1 MSKNYCSLGLM
12 SGTSGDGV
20 DASLINSDG
29 DSSYKIEI
37 NKYFEYENNFSQ
49 KIHLLKDKINTVN
62 DLETYS
68 TELKAL
74 EKELTI
80 FHSKVVMDIVKN
92 TKMKI
97 DFVGFHGQTIFHDP
111 SKKISKQIGDGKL
124 LSQLTQKTVVY
135 NFRQKDIQNGG
146 EGAPLAPIFHK
157 ALVKQNKIE
166 LPVCILNIGG
176 ISNVTI
182 IEDYEQN
189 NLKSRDLGPGNCLI
203 DAWVRK
209 NKKGNFDKDGA
220 YAAMGKTNDLMLNQA
235 LDNFD
240 NRPDK
245 NRLSFDTKDFDI
257 NFLRGVRFE
266 DGAATLTDLSGTIIG
281 GGLFSMLSEKIKK
294 SCKVLVSGGG
304 RKNKSLIQNI
314 KSRLSKNLLIES
326 IDDYGVDG
334 DYVESQAFAFL
345 AIRSFLELP
354 ISFPDTTGCK
364 SPTTGGEVVK
374 NF

>member
-1 MSKNYCSLGLM
+1 M

-29 DSSYKIEI
+29 DSSYKVEI

-49 KIHLLKDKINTVN
+49 KIHLLKDKINTVT
-62 DLETYS
+62 DLKTYS
-68 TELKAL
+68 TEIIAL

-80 FHSKVVMDIVKN
+80 FHSKVVMDIIKN
-92 TKMKI
+92 TKIKI

-111 SKKISKQIGDGKL
+111 SKKISRQIGDGKL
-124 LSQLTQKTVVY
+124 LSHLTRTTVVY
-135 NFRQKDIQNGG
+135 DFRQKDIQNGG
-146 EGAPLAPIFHK
+146 EGAPLAPIFHNV
-157 ALVKQNKIE
+157 LVKQNKIE

-182 IEDYEQN
+182 IEDYGYN
-189 NLKSRDLGPGNCLI
+189 NLKSKDLGPGNCLI

-209 NKKGNFDKDGA
+209 NKKGNFDENGA
-220 YAAMGKTNDLMLNQA
+220 YAAMGKTNYMMLNQA

-257 NFLRGVRFE
+257 NFLRGVSFE
-266 DGAATLTDLSGTIIG
+266 DGAATLTNLSGTIIG
-281 GGLFSMLSEKIKK
+281 ASLFSMLSEKIKK
-294 SCKVLVSGGG
+294 SCRVLVSGGG

-314 KSRLSKNLLIES
+314 KSRISKNLLIKP
-326 IDDYGVDG
+326 IDDFGVDG

-364 SPTTGGEVVK
+364 SPTTGGVVVK

>member
-1 MSKNYCSLGLM
+1 MSKNYYSLGLM

-29 DSSYKIEI
+29 DTNYKVEI

-49 KIHLLKDKINTVN
+49 KIHSLKDKINTVT

-92 TKMKI
+92 TKIKI

-124 LSQLTQKTVVY
+124 LSQLTQTTVVY
-135 NFRQKDIQNGG
+135 DFRQKDIQNGG

-209 NKKGNFDKDGA
+209 NKKGNFDQDGA

-257 NFLRGVRFE
+257 NFLRGVSFE
-266 DGAATLTDLSGTIIG
+266 DGAATLTELSGTIIG

-314 KSRLSKNLLIES
+314 KSRMSKSPLIVP
-326 IDDYGVDG
+326 IDEYGVDG

-354 ISFPDTTGCK
+354 TSFPDTTGCK
-364 SPTTGGEVVK
+364 SPTTGGEIVK

>member
-1 MSKNYCSLGLM
+1 MSKNYYSLGLM

-29 DSSYKIEI
+29 ASSYKVEI
-37 NKYFEYENNFSQ
+37 NKYFEYEYNFSQ
-49 KIHLLKDKINTVN
+49 KIHLLKDKINTVA
-62 DLETYS
+62 DLETHS
-68 TELKAL
+68 IELKAL

-92 TKMKI
+92 TKIKI
-97 DFVGFHGQTIFHDP
+97 DFVGFHGQTMFHDP
-111 SKKISKQIGDGKL
+111 SNKISKQIGDGKL
-124 LSQLTQKTVVY
+124 LSQLTQTIVVY
-135 NFRQKDIQNGG
+135 DFRQKDIQNGG

-157 ALVKQNKIE
+157 ALIKKNKIE

-182 IEDYEQN
+182 IEDYDQN

-209 NKKGNFDKDGA
+209 NKKGNFDKDGS

-257 NFLRGVRFE
+257 NFLRGVSFE
-266 DGAATLTDLSGTIIG
+266 DGVATLTELSGTIIG
-281 GGLFSMLSEKIKK
+281 AGLFSMLSEKIKK

-304 RKNKSLIQNI
+304 RKNKSLVKNI
-314 KSRLSKNLLIES
+314 KSRISKNLVIEP
-326 IDDYGVDG
+326 IDNFGVDG
-334 DYVESQAFAFL
+334 DFVESQAFAFL
-345 AIRSFLELP
+345 AIRSFLDLP

-364 SPTTGGEVVK
+364 SPTTGGNVVK

>member
-29 DSSYKIEI
+29 DTNYNVEI
-37 NKYFEYENNFSQ
+37 NKYFEYENDFSQ

-80 FHSKVVMDIVKN
+80 FHSKVVMDIIKN

-124 LSQLTQKTVVY
+124 LSQLTQTTVVY
-135 NFRQKDIQNGG
+135 DFRQKDIQNGG
-146 EGAPLAPIFHK
+146 EGAPLAPIFHNV
-157 ALVKQNKIE
+157 LVKQNKIE

-189 NLKSRDLGPGNCLI
+189 NLKSSNGHN
-203 DAWVRK
+203 
-209 NKKGNFDKDGA
+209 
-220 YAAMGKTNDLMLNQA
+220 
-235 LDNFD
+235 
-240 NRPDK
+240 
-245 NRLSFDTKDFDI
+245 
-257 NFLRGVRFE
+257 
-266 DGAATLTDLSGTIIG
+266 
-281 GGLFSMLSEKIKK
+281 
-294 SCKVLVSGGG
+294 
-304 RKNKSLIQNI
+304 
-314 KSRLSKNLLIES
+314 
-326 IDDYGVDG
+326 
-334 DYVESQAFAFL
+334 
-345 AIRSFLELP
+345 
-354 ISFPDTTGCK
+354 
-364 SPTTGGEVVK
+364 
-374 NF
+374 

>member
-1 MSKNYCSLGLM
+1 MSKNYYSLGLM

-29 DSSYKIEI
+29 DSNYKVEI
-37 NKYFEYENNFSQ
+37 NKYFEYENNLSQ
-49 KIHLLKDKINTVN
+49 KIHSLKDKINTVT

-92 TKMKI
+92 AKIKI
-97 DFVGFHGQTIFHDP
+97 DFVGFHGQTMFHDP

-124 LSQLTQKTVVY
+124 LSQLTQTTVIY
-135 NFRQKDIQNGG
+135 DFRQKDIQNGG
-146 EGAPLAPIFHK
+146 EGAPLTPIFHNV
-157 ALVKQNKIE
+157 LVKQNKIE

-203 DAWVRK
+203 DSWVRK

-240 NRPDK
+240 NRPDQ

-257 NFLRGVRFE
+257 NFLRGVSFE
-266 DGAATLTDLSGTIIG
+266 DGAATLTDLSGRIIG
-281 GGLFSMLSEKIKK
+281 AGLFSLLSDVRNKLF
-294 SCKVLVSGGG
+294 KVLVSGGG
-304 RKNKSLIQNI
+304 RKNKTLIQRI
-314 KSRLSKNLLIES
+314 KSRTLKNLVIQP
-326 IDDYGVDG
+326 IDDYGIDG

-345 AIRSFLELP
+345 AIRRFLELP

-364 SPTTGGEVVK
+364 SPVTGGEIVK

>member
-1 MSKNYCSLGLM
+1 MSKNYYSLGLM

-29 DSSYKIEI
+29 DSNYKVEI
-37 NKYFEYENNFSQ
+37 NKYFEYENNLSQ
-49 KIHLLKDKINTVN
+49 KIHSLKDKINAFT
-62 DLETYS
+62 DLEKYS
-68 TELKAL
+68 SELKAL

-80 FHSKVVMDIVKN
+80 FHSKVVMDIIKN
-92 TKMKI
+92 TNKKI
-97 DFVGFHGQTIFHDP
+97 DFVGFHGQTIYHDP

-124 LSQLTQKTVVY
+124 LSQLTQTTVIY

-209 NKKGNFDKDGA
+209 NKKGNFDEDGA
-220 YAAMGKTNDLMLNQA
+220 FAAMGKTNDLMLNQA

-240 NRPDK
+240 NLPDK

-257 NFLRGVRFE
+257 NFLRGVSFE
-266 DGAATLTDLSGTIIG
+266 DGAATLTDLSGTIIA
-281 GGLFSMLSEKIKK
+281 GGLFSFLRNKIDK

-314 KSRLSKNLLIES
+314 NSRISKNLIIKP
-326 IDDYGVDG
+326 IDDFGIDG

-345 AIRSFLELP
+345 AIRSFLKLP

>member
-1 MSKNYCSLGLM
+1 MSKNYYSLGLM

-29 DSSYKIEI
+29 GSNYKVEI

-49 KIHLLKDKINTVN
+49 KIHSLKDKINTVT

-80 FHSKVVMDIVKN
+80 FHSKVVMDITKN
-92 TKMKI
+92 TKIKI

-111 SKKISKQIGDGKL
+111 STKISKQIGDGKL
-124 LSQLTQKTVVY
+124 LSQLTQTTVVY
-135 NFRQKDIQNGG
+135 DFRQKDIQNGG
-146 EGAPLAPIFHK
+146 EGAPLAPIFHNV
-157 ALVKQNKIE
+157 LVKQNKIE

-257 NFLRGVRFE
+257 NFLRGVSFE
-266 DGAATLTDLSGTIIG
+266 DGAATLTELSGTIIG

-314 KSRLSKNLLIES
+314 KSRISKNLLIVP
-326 IDDYGVDG
+326 IDDFGVDG

-354 ISFPDTTGCK
+354 TSFPDTTGCK